1 MCASKILSGSRY
13 LAGHERMNAVEE
25 KMESKDPK
33 IQMLEKVIFI
43 LLPDKHLDLFKMD
56 LDLRAKVKIFFHTF

>member
-43 LLPDKHLDLFKMD
+43 N
-56 LDLRAKVKIFFHTF
+56 TFAR